1 MKKNFTF
8 GSIMKA
14 TDEFVCTV
22 LLPVLQTIQTSGT
35 NGADP
40 LPLPLPPLNRVTV
53 CQLIR
58 SQD

>member
-1 MKKNFTF
+1 
-8 GSIMKA
+8 MKA

-40 LPLPLPPLNRVTV
+40 LTLPFPPLNRVTV